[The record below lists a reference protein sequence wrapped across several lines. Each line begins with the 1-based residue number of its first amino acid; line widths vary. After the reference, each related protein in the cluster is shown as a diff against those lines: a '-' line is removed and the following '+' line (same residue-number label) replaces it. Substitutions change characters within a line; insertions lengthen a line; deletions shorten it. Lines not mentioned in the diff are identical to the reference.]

1 MKKKSLLLV
10 LLAFV
15 FANGTLLAQKKNTL
29 FGGNI
34 IVGFPVGSFGD
45 SYTSA
50 LGFEGFGGIGLGEN
64 LYATGTLGYVSYAAE
79 SYNPYG
85 RVTLI
90 PIKAGLRYYATK
102 NLFLTGNA
110 GVGLIKDQD
119 MTSRESRFAYD
130 VGAGFQFSKFQAG
143 LYYDGWK
150 RQNTSGSSNS
160 ILLKFGIAIK

>member
-1 MKKKSLLLV
+1 MKKKSLLFI
-10 LLAFV
+10 LLAFFIV
-15 FANGTLLAQKKNTL
+15 NGTLLAQKKNTL
-29 FGGNI
+29 FGGNV
-34 IVGFPVGSFGD
+34 IVGFPVGSFGEQ
-45 SYTSA
+45 YTSA
-50 LGFEGFGGIGLGEN
+50 LGFEGYGGIRLIEN

-110 GVGLIKDQD
+110 GVGLIKDQTI
-119 MTSRESRFAYD
+119 TSRESRFAYD

>member
-1 MKKKSLLLV
+1 MEKKILLFCLMIFV
-10 LLAFV
+10 L
-15 FANGTLLAQKKNTL
+15 GTGKLMAQKNNTL

-34 IVGFPVGSFGD
+34 IVGFPTGSFGD

-64 LYATGTLGYVSYAAE
+64 LYALASLGYVSYAAE

-119 MTSRESRFAYD
+119 MISRESRFAYD

-160 ILLKFGIAIK
+160 ILLKFGIAIE